1 MLISFILTLSTPI
14 SMLKSLKEKLL
25 STITTHPKLVTFAI
39 GFAVTFT
46 IGTVLGIL
54 EQGHLSWDAFA
65 NQSISQKNRSDQS

>member
-1 MLISFILTLSTPI
+1 MIPFILPWFMPI
-14 SMLKSLKEKLL
+14 SMFNSLKEKELN
-25 STITTHPKLVTFAI
+25 TITAHPKLVTFAI

-65 NQSISQKNRSDQS
+65 NQSISQKNRQGQ